1 MTVVEPVQA
10 ATPSFSVGGAISFGW
25 RKTWKNFWRLL
36 LVVIVYGVISA
47 IVGAIGGVGVD
58 PTFDA
63 SNPDTFTADQV
74 FDTGN
79 AVLFLVGTVL
89 QILVSYFLSLGIV
102 RLALSVTNGEKV
114 SVGKLFSFVG
124 FGRYL
129 LSSIIVGILVSL
141 GLAVAVV
148 PGLAVAA
155 STDSV
160 IWAAVG
166 LAVGIVIAIVLTLGF
181 SLYGYAIIADDARG
195 MSSLGRS
202 WRLVKP
208 HFGGLLGLFILL
220 AIIYVGLFIAAIFL
234 GVIMLVVGLLITLP
248 MFAVVSFGLSSL
260 SIAYAY
266 RTLAGQPVAS

>member
-10 ATPSFSVGGAISFGW
+10 ASPSFSVGGAIGFGW

-36 LVVIVYGVISA
+36 LVVIVFGVITA
-47 IVGAIGGVGVD
+47 IAGAIGGVGVD

-63 SNPDTFTADQV
+63 SNPDTFTAAQV

-89 QILVSYFLSLGIV
+89 QILVSYFLSLGII

-195 MSSLGRS
+195 VSSLGRS

-208 HFGGLLGLFILL
+208 HFGGLFGLFILL

-234 GVIMLVVGLLITLP
+234 GVLMLVVGLLITLP

>member
-1 MTVVEPVQA
+1 MTVVEPVQSV
-10 ATPSFSVGGAISFGW
+10 TQPFSVGGAIGFGW

-36 LVVIVYGVISA
+36 LVVIVFTVINSVVA
-47 IVGAIGGVGVD
+47 AIGGVGVD
-58 PTFDA
+58 PAFDP
-63 SNPDTFTADQV
+63 SNPDTFTPDQV
-74 FDTGN
+74 FNTGN
-79 AVLFLVGTVL
+79 AVLALAGFVL
-89 QILVSYFLSLGIV
+89 QLLVSYFLALGII
-102 RLALSVTNGEKV
+102 RLALAVTNGEKV
-114 SVGKLFSFVG
+114 SVGKLFSFGG

-148 PGLAVAA
+148 PGLALAA

-195 MSSLGRS
+195 VSSLGRS
-202 WRLVKP
+202 WSLVKP
-208 HFGGLLGLFILL
+208 HFGGLFGLFILL
-220 AIIYVGLFIAAIFL
+220 AVIYVGLFIAALFL
-234 GVIMLVVGLLITLP
+234 GVLMLVVGLLVTLP

-266 RTLAGQPVAS
+266 KTLAGQPVAP